1 MKQLIDKYAHKIAV
15 AGLAEAG
22 APLIGGLD
30 AELVW
35 NRPDPACV
43 ELEKV
48 FAGLNIN
55 SLLFAEPAE
64 PYCSIIAYL
73 ARHCDGSIRPSD
85 CETRTMMHDLPVV
98 PRFEADAIVHALKR
112 RKSVIIPDRGIVT
125 WGTVSPEQAFI
136 FFSSV
141 CFACFVKFFAD
152 ALADSR
158 AGRLS
163 DEQGVLLDAAIRL
176 LDPVPDSPPNLLS
189 APYDNEDTVY
199 RAVIEAG
206 RITVEHRLVDSFFG
220 NVSYRYGDTLYI
232 TQTGSSLDELEGCI
246 DPCPLDASSC
256 AGITASSEL
265 TAHREI
271 VLNTGM
277 NAVLHGHPKF
287 SVILSLDCE
296 RKNCPLDGQ
305 CHIRC
310 SEERFVEDIPIVPGE
325 VGTGPHG
332 LCNTLPPAMQGRRG
346 VIVYGHGLFTV
357 ARDDFNV
364 AFENL
369 LDIERMCRK
378 LYFDRL
384 KKCTEFPLQ

>member
-1 MKQLIDKYAHKIAV
+1 MKQLVDKYAAKLV
-15 AGLAEAG
+15 SAGLASPG
-22 APLIGGLD
+22 APLVGGLE

-35 NRPDPACV
+35 NRPDPSGE
-43 ELEKV
+43 ELEQG

-64 PYCSIIAYL
+64 PYRSIIEYL
-73 ARHCDGSIRPSD
+73 ARRSGGAIRPSD
-85 CETRTMMHDLPVV
+85 CETRTMLHDLPVV
-98 PRFEADAIVHALKR
+98 PRFEAGAIVQALKQ

-136 FFSSV
+136 FYSSV

-152 ALADSR
+152 CLADSR

-163 DEQGVLLDAAIRL
+163 NEQRAVLDRAVPLLDAY
-176 LDPVPDSPPNLLS
+176 PDRPPALMT
-189 APYDNEDTVY
+189 APLTSEDAVY

-206 RITVEHRLVDSFFG
+206 SVTVEHRLVDSFFG
-220 NVSYRYGDTLYI
+220 NVSYRHGDTLYI

-246 DPCPLDASSC
+246 DPCPLDGSSC

-265 TAHREI
+265 TAHRQI
-271 VLNTGM
+271 VLNTGR

-287 SVILSLDCE
+287 SVILSLDCQ
-296 RKNCPLDGQ
+296 KQDCPLDGQ

-310 SEERFVEDIPIVPGE
+310 AEARFVEDIPIVPGE
-325 VGTGPHG
+325 VGAGPYG
-332 LCNTLPPAMQGRRG
+332 LCNTLPPAMEGRRG

-357 ARDDFNV
+357 ARDDFNE
-364 AFENL
+364 AFANL
-369 LDIERMCRK
+369 LDIERTCRD
-378 LYFDRL
+378 LYFSRL
-384 KKCTEFPLQ
+384 

>member
-1 MKQLIDKYAHKIAV
+1 MKQLVEKYAHKVSA
-15 AGLAEAG
+15 AGLAEAS

-30 AELVW
+30 ADLVW
-35 NRPDPACV
+35 NRPDPACT

-64 PYCSIIAYL
+64 PYRSIIYFL
-73 ARHCDGSIRPSD
+73 ARHGNGSIRPSD
-85 CETRTMMHDLPVV
+85 CETRTMMHDLPIV
-98 PRFEADAIVHALKR
+98 PRFEADAIVQALKQ

-136 FFSSV
+136 FFSSL

-163 DEQGVLLDAAIRL
+163 REQRAIIDAAIPL
-176 LDPVPDSPPNLLS
+176 LDPFPDSPPPLMT
-189 APYDNEDTVY
+189 APFDDEDTVY

-206 RITVEHRLVDSFFG
+206 RVTVEHRLVDSFFG

-232 TQTGSSLDELEGCI
+232 SQTGSSLDELEGCI

-265 TAHREI
+265 TAHREV

-287 SVILSLDCE
+287 SVILSMDCE
-296 RKNCPLDGQ
+296 RKDCALDGQ

-310 SEERFVEDIPIVPGE
+310 AEARFIEDIPIVPGE
-325 VGTGPHG
+325 VGAGPYG

-357 ARDDFNV
+357 ARDDYNE
-364 AFENL
+364 AFANL
-369 LDIERMCRK
+369 LDVERTCRN
-378 LYFDRL
+378 LYFSRL
-384 KKCTEFPLQ
+384 